1 MVGTEF
7 TSWFTFLA
15 RLTGF
20 GVNQVENSITSR
32 KILSSIMLSIYY
44 CS

>member
-1 MVGTEF
+1 MVDSDLT
-7 TSWFTFLA
+7 TWLTFLA
-15 RLTGF
+15 RLSGF